1 MTTASITRRRFIR
14 IAGVAAGIALA
25 EGGRP
30 VAAAPSLHR
39 WEGVALGAD
48 ASLQIYHSDP
58 ATAQSLIAMS
68 LEEVRRLER
77 IFSLYIADSALCR
90 LNRDGRLA
98 DPPLELVA
106 LLADCGRYSRVSGG
120 AFDVTV
126 QPLWDLYAAHFST
139 ADADPSG
146 PPQAAL
152 RAALARV
159 GHEAVRVAP
168 DLIQFERPGTAVTLN
183 GIAQGYITD
192 RVAALLRANGIGHTL
207 VDMGETRALDG
218 HPLGRPWRVGLRDPR
233 DEHGILR
240 TLPLDDQAIATSGGY
255 GTQFDAAGRFNHIFE
270 PHTGGCSSR
279 YLSVSVMAKSATT
292 ADALSTAL
300 SLLPLSDV
308 DDVLRAGGATAA
320 WLVTPEGELLERRV

>member
-1 MTTASITRRRFIR
+1 MTAASITRRRFIR
-14 IAGVAAGIALA
+14 IAGIAAGIVLA

-30 VAAAPSLHR
+30 PAAGPSLHR

-48 ASLQIYHSDP
+48 ASLEIYHGD
-58 ATAQSLIAMS
+58 AAAAQALIAQSLA
-68 LEEVRRLER
+68 EVRRLER
-77 IFSLYIADSALCR
+77 IFSLYVADSALCR

-98 DPPLELVA
+98 DPPLELVQ
-106 LLADCGRYSRVSGG
+106 LLADCGRYSRISGG

-139 ADADPSG
+139 AGADPSG
-146 PPQAAL
+146 PPAAAI

-159 GHEAVRVAP
+159 GHAEVSVAP
-168 DLIQFERPGTAVTLN
+168 GLIRFERSGMAVTLN

-207 VDMGETRALDG
+207 VDMGEMRALDA
-218 HPLGRPWRVGLRDPR
+218 HPSGRPWHVGLRDPR
-233 DEHGILR
+233 NEHAILR
-240 TLPLDDQAIATSGGY
+240 TLPLEDQALATSGGY
-255 GTQFDAAGRFNHIFE
+255 GTQFDAAGRFNHIFD
-270 PHTGGCSSR
+270 PRTGGCSGR

-300 SLLPLSDV
+300 SLLPLARADAC
-308 DDVLRAGGATAA
+308 LRAAGATAA
-320 WLVTPEGELLERRV
+320 WFVLQGGDIVERRV